1 MTPCTWE
8 SWGLSKLAM
17 SWRGPGRTGTN
28 FWCSV
33 TVSLPPMSLW
43 AEIESWTWGDWGW
56 SGEEG
61 LMGLPGR
68 KEQKVEPF
76 GHFWIQL
83 ESPHQRPGRSLS
95 PKASL
100 PSPLHSQV
108 SGHPPSCLSWKFSR
122 HLSSRDPS
130 LPPHPH
136 KHLDKDCVLC
146 PPPLHHQCSCPNQT
160 SHPISSGGSR
170 TKETLK

>member
-1 MTPCTWE
+1 MHLGELGAVQAGDELAGAW
-8 SWGLSKLAM
+8 SHRHKLLVQRHCLVA
-17 SWRGPGRTGTN
+17 PN
-28 FWCSV
+28 V
-33 TVSLPPMSLW
+33 PMGKDRVMDL
-43 AEIESWTWGDWGW
+43 GDWGW

-76 GHFWIQL
+76 GHFWTQL
-83 ESPHQRPGRSLS
+83 ESPHQRPGRSRS

-108 SGHPPSCLSWKFSR
+108 SGHPPSCLSWKSSR

-136 KHLDKDCVLC
+136 KHLDKDCMLC
-146 PPPLHHQCSCPNQT
+146 PPPLHRQCSCPNQT